1 MLASEAGAVFVLGR
15 RTLAAVGQGGYLD
28 GCLAPWRRYALKA
41 ARQANTLHNLAAD
54 AIGRGFQKDDRLQAL
69 DILVGADYLQLPA
82 GTALLAIEGSQC
94 TSRAPASRRRSAA

>member
-1 MLASEAGAVFVLGR
+1 MLAGKTGAVFVLGCR
-15 RTLAAVGQGGYLD
+15 ALAAVGQGGHLD
-28 GCLAPWRRYALKA
+28 GYLAPWRRYALKA
-41 ARQANTLHNLAAD
+41 AWQANALHNLAAD

-82 GTALLAIEGSQC
+82 GTAFLASQC